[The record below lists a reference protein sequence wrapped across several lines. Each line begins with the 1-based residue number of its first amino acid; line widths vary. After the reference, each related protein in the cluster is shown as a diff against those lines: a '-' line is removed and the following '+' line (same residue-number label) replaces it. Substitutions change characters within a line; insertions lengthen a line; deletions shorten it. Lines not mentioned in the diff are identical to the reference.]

1 MTIQDV
7 INKFNTT
14 PFLFL
19 GSGITRRYLNL
30 PDWRGLL
37 EHFAEEVRGDDFAY
51 SAYENK
57 AKTMDCPVGLMPQ
70 IAELIQKDYD
80 DKWFDDE
87 SIRTIDAETMEL
99 VKAGVSP
106 FKAEVAAYIKRN
118 STVNLS
124 YQDEIEKLSEISEKS
139 IAGVITTNY
148 DTFLED
154 HFQGFKKYVGQEQ
167 LIFSALQG
175 VAEIYKIHGS
185 LELPDSIII
194 NEADY
199 QRFESKCAYLA
210 AKLMTIFM
218 EYPIVFMG
226 YSISD
231 NNIQNILKSIVSC
244 LTPDQVGKLENRF
257 VFVEFEEGIVSE
269 KVTPYT
275 IMIDSTPLTMSKI
288 TLSRFLPLYTAIG
301 NKRAELPVRILRRL
315 KQELYSYVV
324 TNTPTATLRV
334 ASIDDERIADE
345 DMVLAVGRVDQLGLR
360 GLSGITGNDWYRD
373 IVIGDLLFTAD
384 ELLEHAYPVLI
395 KQNFNRLPVN
405 KYLTFAQK
413 AFPECEE
420 LAKRLTLDEI
430 VPKSI
435 RKNRG
440 NLSGYNSVQEIWN
453 SEYPK
458 IERAVRL
465 ISQLP
470 EDRLDVEDL
479 EDILCTLFSNDRDI
493 LENLSPVDRSNIRR
507 LILIYDYLKWG
518 KKESSD

>member
-1 MTIQDV
+1 MIIQDV

-37 EHFAEEVRGDDFAY
+37 EHFAKEVRGDDFAY

-57 AKTMDCPVGLMPQ
+57 AKTMDCPVGLMPK

-87 SIRTIDAETMEL
+87 SIRTIDAQNIEL

-106 FKAEVAAYIKRN
+106 FKTEVAAYIER
-118 STVNLS
+118 SSSINLS

-185 LELPDSIII
+185 VEAPDSIII
-194 NEADY
+194 NETDY
-199 QRFESKCAYLA
+199 QKFESKCAYLA

-231 NNIQNILKSIVSC
+231 SNIQNILKSIVSC
-244 LTPDQVGKLENRF
+244 LTSDQIEKLENRF
-257 VFVEFEEGIVSE
+257 VFVEFEEGILSE

-288 TLSRFLPLYTAIG
+288 TLSKFLPLYTAIG

-334 ASIDDERIADE
+334 ASIDDERVSDE

-360 GLSGITGNDWYRD
+360 GLNGITGNDWYRD
-373 IVIGDLLFTAD
+373 IVVGDFLFTAD

-395 KQNFNRLPVN
+395 KQNSNRLPVN
-405 KYLTFAQK
+405 KYLATAQK
-413 AFPECEE
+413 KFPECAE

-430 VPKSI
+430 IPKSI
-435 RKNRG
+435 QKNKS
-440 NLSGYNSVQEIWN
+440 NLGGYNSVREIWDG
-453 SEYPK
+453 EYPK

-470 EDRLDVEDL
+470 EGRLDVKEL
-479 EDILCTLFSNDRDI
+479 EDILYTLFNNDRDI
-493 LENLSPVDRSNIRR
+493 LENLPPTDRSNIRR
-507 LILIYDYLKWG
+507 LILMYDYLKWG
-518 KKESSD
+518 KKESPD

>member
-1 MTIQDV
+1 MIIQDV

-37 EHFAEEVRGDDFAY
+37 EHFAKEVRGDDFAY

-57 AKTMDCPVGLMPQ
+57 AKTMDCPVGLMPK

-87 SIRTIDAETMEL
+87 SIRTIDTEKIEL

-106 FKAEVAAYIKRN
+106 FKTEVAAYIER
-118 STVNLS
+118 SSSINLS

-185 LELPDSIII
+185 VEAPDSIII
-194 NEADY
+194 NETDY
-199 QRFESKCAYLA
+199 QKFESKCAYLA

-231 NNIQNILKSIVSC
+231 SNIQNILKSIVSC
-244 LTPDQVGKLENRF
+244 LTSDQIEKLENRF
-257 VFVEFEEGIVSE
+257 VFVEFEEGILSE

-288 TLSRFLPLYTAIG
+288 TLSKFLPLLYG
-301 NKRAELPVRILRRL
+301 HR
-315 KQELYSYVV
+315 KQTCRVTGSHIKKVKARVIFLCRYKHANCYS
-324 TNTPTATLRV
+324 
-334 ASIDDERIADE
+334 SCCI
-345 DMVLAVGRVDQLGLR
+345 
-360 GLSGITGNDWYRD
+360 
-373 IVIGDLLFTAD
+373 
-384 ELLEHAYPVLI
+384 
-395 KQNFNRLPVN
+395 NR
-405 KYLTFAQK
+405 
-413 AFPECEE
+413 
-420 LAKRLTLDEI
+420 
-430 VPKSI
+430 
-435 RKNRG
+435 
-440 NLSGYNSVQEIWN
+440 
-453 SEYPK
+453 
-458 IERAVRL
+458 
-465 ISQLP
+465 
-470 EDRLDVEDL
+470 
-479 EDILCTLFSNDRDI
+479 
-493 LENLSPVDRSNIRR
+493 
-507 LILIYDYLKWG
+507 
-518 KKESSD
+518 

>member
-1 MTIQDV
+1 MTIQEV

-37 EHFAEEVRGDDFAY
+37 EHFAREVRGDDFAY

-57 AKTMDCPVGLMPQ
+57 AKTMDCPVGLMPK

-87 SIRTIDAETMEL
+87 SIRTIDTEKIEL

-106 FKAEVAAYIKRN
+106 FKTEVAAYIER
-118 STVNLS
+118 SSSINLS

-185 LELPDSIII
+185 VEAPDSIII
-194 NEADY
+194 NETDY
-199 QRFESKCAYLA
+199 QKFESKCAYLA

-231 NNIQNILKSIVSC
+231 SNIQNILKSIVSRYC
-244 LTPDQVGKLENRF
+244 
-257 VFVEFEEGIVSE
+257 S
-269 KVTPYT
+269 
-275 IMIDSTPLTMSKI
+275 
-288 TLSRFLPLYTAIG
+288 
-301 NKRAELPVRILRRL
+301 RRL
-315 KQELYSYVV
+315 F
-324 TNTPTATLRV
+324 
-334 ASIDDERIADE
+334 I
-345 DMVLAVGRVDQLGLR
+345 
-360 GLSGITGNDWYRD
+360 YR
-373 IVIGDLLFTAD
+373 
-384 ELLEHAYPVLI
+384 
-395 KQNFNRLPVN
+395 R
-405 KYLTFAQK
+405 
-413 AFPECEE
+413 
-420 LAKRLTLDEI
+420 
-430 VPKSI
+430 
-435 RKNRG
+435 
-440 NLSGYNSVQEIWN
+440 
-453 SEYPK
+453 
-458 IERAVRL
+458 
-465 ISQLP
+465 
-470 EDRLDVEDL
+470 
-479 EDILCTLFSNDRDI
+479 
-493 LENLSPVDRSNIRR
+493 
-507 LILIYDYLKWG
+507 
-518 KKESSD
+518 

>member
-1 MTIQDV
+1 MTIQEV

-37 EHFAEEVRGDDFAY
+37 EHFAKEVRDDDFAY

-57 AKTMDCPVGLMPQ
+57 AKTMECPVGLMPK

-80 DKWFDDE
+80 AKWFDNE
-87 SIRTIDAETMEL
+87 SIRTGDGETIEQ

-106 FKAEVAAYIKRN
+106 FKTEVAAYIKRN
-118 STVNLS
+118 CNINLA
-124 YQDEIEKLSEISEKS
+124 YQDEIEKLSEISERS

-154 HFQGFKKYVGQEQ
+154 RFQGFKKYVGQEQ

-185 LELPDSIII
+185 VEDPDSIII
-194 NEADY
+194 NETDY
-199 QRFESKCAYLA
+199 QKFEAKCMYLA
-210 AKLMTIFM
+210 AKLMTIFI
-218 EYPIVFMG
+218 EYPIIFMG

-231 NNIQNILKSIVSC
+231 NNIQNILKSIVNC
-244 LTPDQVGKLENRF
+244 LTPDQIRKLENRF
-257 VFVEFEEGIVSE
+257 VFVEFEEGITTE

-275 IMIDSTPLTMSKI
+275 IMIDGIPLTMSKI
-288 TLSRFLPLYTAIG
+288 TLSKFLPLYTAIG

-315 KQELYSYVV
+315 KQELYSYIV

-334 ASIDDERIADE
+334 ASIDDERVADD

-360 GLSGITGNDWYRD
+360 GLSGITGNEWYRD
-373 IVIGDLLFTAD
+373 VVIGDFLFTAD

-395 KQNFNRLPVN
+395 KQNSNRLPVN
-405 KYLTFAQK
+405 KYLAAAQK
-413 AFPECEE
+413 KFPECEE
-420 LAKRLTLDEI
+420 LAKRLVLDEI
-430 VPKSI
+430 IPKSI
-435 RKNRG
+435 LKNRG
-440 NLSGYNSVQEIWN
+440 SLVGYSSVQEIWN

-470 EDRLDVEDL
+470 ESKLDVKEL
-479 EDILCTLFSNDRDI
+479 EDILYTLFNNDRDI
-493 LENLSPVDRSNIRR
+493 LENLTPLDRSNIRR
-507 LILIYDYLKWG
+507 LILMYDYLKWG